1 MRSFESDF
9 VRLRVFDTPNVSVTT
24 NDGCWALI
32 RANLIFVRGAP
43 GSGKTT
49 VANKLQDLKFATHVF
64 ETDEFWIRPN
74 GFYDFNFKLL
84 SAAHEWNHLRV
95 SSCLF
100 GNFHDVVP
108 VISNTSIPVKSMKDY
123 IMTGLEMQNIYNP
136 GNKLNVTVIECHENY
151 GSVHNVPEETVAK
164 MRANFQTSDA
174 DYTNLL
180 KEIDRA
186 QVERTGS

>member
-1 MRSFESDF
+1 MRLFESDF
-9 VRLRVFDTPNVSVTT
+9 VRLSVFDAPRLTYDNGVLLTL
-24 NDGCWALI
+24 A
-32 RANLIFVRGAP
+32 ANMIFVRGAP

-49 VANKLQDLKFATHVF
+49 AANDLQELGFGARVF

-100 GNFHDVVP
+100 GNFHEVTP
-108 VISNTSIPVKSMKDY
+108 IISNTSIPVKSMKDY

-174 DYTNLL
+174 DYANLL